1 MFPAGNTTWIMDNN
15 RLLSMGHDIIQ
26 LSIKLPKN
34 SDANVIIS
42 SPYQA
47 NAVIGMNTKLLS
59 YYIIFILIH
68 NFLETLKPNILLP
81 DYTPFKVAVNGDVV
95 MLMCFA
101 HGRSKISYHWEHHV
115 NDSDNWTAI
124 SVDMDSGL
132 LILSSVTEDD
142 EGMYRCVACDCYSC
156 SYSLNT
162 TTITVIG
169 KENDN
174 YNVCLFRCMLYCR

>member
-1 MFPAGNTTWIMDNN
+1 MLTN
-15 RLLSMGHDIIQ
+15 
-26 LSIKLPKN
+26 
-34 SDANVIIS
+34 
-42 SPYQA
+42 
-47 NAVIGMNTKLLS
+47 
-59 YYIIFILIH
+59 
-68 NFLETLKPNILLP
+68 NFLDTLKPVINLP
-81 DYTPFKVAVNGDVV
+81 DYIPHKVAANGDAV
-95 MLMCFA
+95 MLMCLA
-101 HGRSKISYHWEHHV
+101 HGRSKIRYHWEHRI

-169 KENDN
+169 KEIRNLCFFKNILYYRSTNN
-174 YNVCLFRCMLYCR
+174 YSTIKYC